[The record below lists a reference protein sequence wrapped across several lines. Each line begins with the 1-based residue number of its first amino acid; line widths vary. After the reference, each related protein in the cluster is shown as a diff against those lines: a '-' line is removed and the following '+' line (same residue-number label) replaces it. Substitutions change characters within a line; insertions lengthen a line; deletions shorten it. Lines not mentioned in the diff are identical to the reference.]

1 VFARLPACLKTG
13 DHDPTVTTLMK
24 LAKALGVKV
33 TRLRE

>member
-24 LAKALGVKV
+24 LAKALGKV